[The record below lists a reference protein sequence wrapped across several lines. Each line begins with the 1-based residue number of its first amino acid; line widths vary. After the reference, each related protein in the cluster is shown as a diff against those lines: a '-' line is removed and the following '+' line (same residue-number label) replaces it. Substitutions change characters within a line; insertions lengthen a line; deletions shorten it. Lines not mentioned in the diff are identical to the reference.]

1 MSLLIVGQKRCYW
14 REWRNIKAP
23 KYHRKTLHK
32 DYHRDLDDA
41 GLHYSALLAKLEE
54 TVFPSISNLHCEI
67 SFAFFFT
74 KFALNFKAIYT
85 CKDKHGALNRLHY

>member
-1 MSLLIVGQKRCYW
+1 MIGQKGCCQ
-14 REWRNIKAP
+14 REWKKMKAL

-41 GLHYSALLAKLEE
+41 GLHYSALLAKFEE
-54 TVFPSISNLHCEI
+54 TRFPWISKFMRSL
-67 SFAFFFT
+67 SFVYFSFFLFFM

-85 CKDKHGALNRLHY
+85 CKDKHGALNRLQ